1 MNAKFL
7 LGAALLITYPL
18 ALHFTLIG
26 QRTAW
31 AAVLLSAVLI
41 LYLLLVSTRHTA
53 PRVLGFFILAISL
66 PILAYYLGYFIYLI
80 YILPPLIYLLLF
92 WVFVR
97 TLRAG
102 EEPLITRISKIERG
116 GSIPADLLGYTRG
129 LTELWSAFFILMAL
143 SSLVLAIFAP
153 LHIWSFFSNILS
165 YLLTAAFFIVEYAIR
180 KWRFPHHS
188 HSSPLKIA
196 RRIAD
201 NGFRF

>member
-1 MNAKFL
+1 MNAKFI
-7 LGAALLITYPL
+7 LGAALLISYPL

-26 QRTAW
+26 HHTAW
-31 AAVLLSAVLI
+31 GAVLLSAVLI
-41 LYLLLVSTRHTA
+41 LYLLLVSSRHNTL
-53 PRVLGFFILAISL
+53 RVFAFFVLAVSL
-66 PILAYYLGYFIYLI
+66 PMVAYKFGYFIYLI
-80 YILPPLIYLLLF
+80 YILPPFIYLLLF
-92 WVFVR
+92 WVFAR

-143 SSLVLAIFAP
+143 SSLFLAIFAP

-165 YLLTAAFFIVEYAIR
+165 YVLTAALFMVEYAIR

-196 RRIAD
+196 QRIAD
-201 NGFRF
+201 NGFKF

>member
-1 MNAKFL
+1 MNAKFIF
-7 LGAALLITYPL
+7 GAALLTSYPL

-26 QRTAW
+26 HHTAW

-53 PRVLGFFILAISL
+53 RVFGLVILAVSL
-66 PILAYYLGYFIYLI
+66 PMVAYKFGYFIYLI

-92 WVFVR
+92 WVFAR

-143 SSLVLAIFAP
+143 SSFFLAIFAP
-153 LHIWSFFSNILS
+153 LPIWSFFSNILS
-165 YLLTAAFFIVEYAIR
+165 YVLTAAFFIVEYAIR

-196 RRIAD
+196 QRIAD
-201 NGFRF
+201 NGFKF